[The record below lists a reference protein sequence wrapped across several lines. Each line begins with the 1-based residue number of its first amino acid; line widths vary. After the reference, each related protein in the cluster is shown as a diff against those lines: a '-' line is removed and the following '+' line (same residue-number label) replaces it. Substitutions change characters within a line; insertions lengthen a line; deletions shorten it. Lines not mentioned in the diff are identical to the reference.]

1 MAILKRWHAPLAW
14 AALAAALLT
23 VTVGGVVR
31 VTGSGLGCPDW
42 PLCHGRLIPPAD
54 LGAWL
59 EYSHRLSATLTVIFT
74 ALLVVSGFLRH
85 SWKDKRFQLLLAA
98 PLLLLVQ
105 VVLGGLT
112 VLLELSAEVALVH
125 TAVAMTFVGLL
136 AAIAVVTAAPDRWRS
151 AFISGPEALKYRWI
165 LGLLGA
171 ATFLLILSGAYV
183 TRTGASLACVGYPLC
198 GDVLGGMGEHQWNN
212 MAHRG
217 VALLVGVLMLGAL
230 GMALA
235 LRHRAIALLTMLLAA
250 LFIVQVALGATTVV
264 LALPAWSRGAHLALA
279 GAFFAGVVLLLSALW
294 RGRNVP
300 QGAAAAIEERSQRSL
315 TRIASAFFWLTKP
328 NIIALLLISTLA
340 GMLAAAGG
348 AVPWTTALAVLG
360 GGFLCAGGAGAMN
373 SYLDRDRDV
382 AMRRTRWR
390 PIPSGRVSPRAALVF
405 SVAISLL
412 SLPLFLT
419 VNALV
424 AALSAVAWAYYVF
437 FYSGYLKARTTQ
449 NIVIGGAAGA
459 FPPLIGWV
467 AVTGALDIPGI
478 LLFLIV
484 FFWTP
489 PHAWALAIVMKEE
502 YRQVNVPM
510 LPVVRGDAETSR
522 QSLLYTILLVA
533 ITVLPF
539 ALGYFGILYLAGA
552 LALGALLLWLAAK
565 LYRSPGRPAAMR
577 LYRYSTIYLA
587 LLFLALA
594 LDRALLA

>member
-1 MAILKRWHAPLAW
+1 MTILKRSYAPLAW
-14 AALAAALLT
+14 AALIAALLT

-74 ALLVVSGFLRH
+74 ALLVTSSLLRH
-85 SWKDKRFQLLLAA
+85 SWRDKRFRLILAA

-125 TAVAMTFVGLL
+125 TAVAMTFVGFL
-136 AAIAVVTAAPDRWRS
+136 AVIAVVTASPDRWRS
-151 AFISGPEALKYRWI
+151 AFISGPEALKYRWT

-230 GMALA
+230 GTALT
-235 LRHRAIALLTMLLAA
+235 LRHRAIALLTMLLTA
-250 LFIVQVALGATTVV
+250 LFILQVALGATTVV
-264 LALPAWSRGAHLALA
+264 LELPAWSRGAHLALA

-300 QGAAAAIEERSQRSL
+300 QGAAATEERSQLSL
-315 TRIASAFFWLTKP
+315 TRTAAAFFWLTKP

-348 AVPWTTALAVLG
+348 AVPWTTTLAVLG

-373 SYLDRDRDV
+373 SYLDRNRDV
-382 AMRRTRWR
+382 AMRRTSWR
-390 PIPSGRVSPRAALVF
+390 PIPSGRVSPRAAFVF

-419 VNALV
+419 VNTLV
-424 AALSAVAWAYYVF
+424 AGLSAVAWAYYVF
-437 FYSGYLKARTTQ
+437 FYSGYLKTRTTQ

-467 AVTGALDIPGI
+467 AVTGALDIPGV

-522 QSLLYTILLVA
+522 QSLLYTILLVTL
-533 ITVLPF
+533 TVLPF
-539 ALGYFGILYLAGA
+539 ALGYFGVIYLAGA
-552 LALGALLLWLAAK
+552 LALGGLLLWLAVK

-594 LDRALLA
+594 LDRALLS

>member
-1 MAILKRWHAPLAW
+1 MAILKRSYAPLAW
-14 AALAAALLT
+14 AALIAALLT
-23 VTVGGVVR
+23 VSVGGVVR

-74 ALLVVSGFLRH
+74 FLLAASGFLRH
-85 SWKDKRFQLLLAA
+85 GWRDRRFHLILAA

-112 VLLELSAEVALVH
+112 VLLDLSSEVALVH

-136 AAIAVVTAAPDRWRS
+136 AVAVIVTAIPNRWRRP
-151 AFISGPEALKYRWI
+151 FLSGPEAYRYRWI

-171 ATFLLILSGAYV
+171 ATYLLILSGAYV
-183 TRTGASLACVGYPLC
+183 TRTGASLACLGYPLC
-198 GDVLGGMGEHQWNN
+198 GDAPGSMGELQWNN

-230 GMALA
+230 GTALT
-235 LRHRAIALLTMLLAA
+235 LRHRAVTLLTVLLAS
-250 LFIVQVALGATTVV
+250 LFILQVALGATTVV

-279 GAFFAGVVLLLSALW
+279 GVFFAGVVLLLSALW
-294 RGRNVP
+294 RGRSVP
-300 QGAAAAIEERSQRSL
+300 QGAAAMTEPSQASL
-315 TRIASAFFWLTKP
+315 TTTAAAFFWLTKP
-328 NIIALLLISTLA
+328 NIIVLLLISTLA

-348 AVPWTTALAVLG
+348 AVPWSTVLAVLG
-360 GGFLCAGGAGAMN
+360 GGFLCAGGAGSMN

-382 AMRRTRWR
+382 AMRRTSRR
-390 PIPSGRVSPRAALVF
+390 PIPSGRVSPRAAFAF
-405 SVAISLL
+405 SVVISLL
-412 SLPLFLT
+412 SIPLFLT
-419 VNALV
+419 VSTLV
-424 AALSAVAWAYYVF
+424 AGLSALAWAYYVF
-437 FYSGYLKARTTQ
+437 IYSGYLKERTTQ

-467 AVTGALDIPGI
+467 AVTGALDVPGV

-489 PHAWALAIVMKEE
+489 PHAWALAILMKEE
-502 YRQVNVPM
+502 YRQVNIPM
-510 LPVVRGDAETSR
+510 LPVIRGEAETGR
-522 QSLLYTILLVA
+522 QSLLYTVVLVTFT
-533 ITVLPF
+533 ILPF
-539 ALGYFGILYLAGA
+539 ALGYFGLLYFAGA
-552 LALGALLLWLAAK
+552 LAFGAPFLWLAAK
-565 LYRSPGRPAAMR
+565 LYRSPGKPAAMR

-587 LLFLALA
+587 LLFLVLA
-594 LDRALLA
+594 LDRALLT

>member
-1 MAILKRWHAPLAW
+1 MTILKRSYAPLAW
-14 AALAAALLT
+14 AALVAALLT

-74 ALLVVSGFLRH
+74 ALLVASSLLRH
-85 SWKDKRFQLLLAA
+85 SWRDKRFRLILAA

-136 AAIAVVTAAPDRWRS
+136 AVIAVVTAAPDRWRN
-151 AFISGPEALKYRWI
+151 AFISGPEALRYRWI

-230 GMALA
+230 GTALT
-235 LRHRAIALLTMLLAA
+235 LRHRAIALLTMLLTA
-250 LFIVQVALGATTVV
+250 LFILQVALGATTVV
-264 LALPAWSRGAHLALA
+264 LELPAWSRGAHLALA

-300 QGAAAAIEERSQRSL
+300 QGAAATEERSQLSLRS
-315 TRIASAFFWLTKP
+315 TAAAFFWLTKP

-348 AVPWTTALAVLG
+348 AVPWTTTLAVLG

-373 SYLDRDRDV
+373 SYLDRNRDV
-382 AMRRTRWR
+382 AMRRTSWR
-390 PIPSGRVSPRAALVF
+390 PIPSGRVSPRAAFVF

-419 VNALV
+419 VNTLV
-424 AALSAVAWAYYVF
+424 AGLSAVAWAYYVF
-437 FYSGYLKARTTQ
+437 FYSGYLKTRTTQ

-467 AVTGALDIPGI
+467 AVTGALDIPGVI
-478 LLFLIV
+478 LFLIV

-522 QSLLYTILLVA
+522 QSLLYTILLVTL
-533 ITVLPF
+533 TVLPF
-539 ALGYFGILYLAGA
+539 ALGYFGVIYLAGV
-552 LALGALLLWLAAK
+552 LALGGLLLWLAVK

-594 LDRALLA
+594 LDRALLS

>member
-1 MAILKRWHAPLAW
+1 MTILKRSYAPLAW
-14 AALAAALLT
+14 AALIAALLT
-23 VTVGGVVR
+23 ITVGGVVR

-74 ALLVVSGFLRH
+74 ALLVASSLLRH
-85 SWKDKRFQLLLAA
+85 SWRDKRFRLILAA

-136 AAIAVVTAAPDRWRS
+136 AVIAVVTAAPDRWRN
-151 AFISGPEALKYRWI
+151 AFISGPEALRYRWI

-230 GMALA
+230 GTALT
-235 LRHRAIALLTMLLAA
+235 LRHRAIALLTMLLTA
-250 LFIVQVALGATTVV
+250 LFILQVALGATTVV
-264 LALPAWSRGAHLALA
+264 LELPAWSRGAHLALA

-300 QGAAAAIEERSQRSL
+300 QGAAATEERSQLSL
-315 TRIASAFFWLTKP
+315 TRTAAAFFWLTKP

-348 AVPWTTALAVLG
+348 AVPWTTTLAVLG

-373 SYLDRDRDV
+373 SYLDRNRDV
-382 AMRRTRWR
+382 AMRRTSWR
-390 PIPSGRVSPRAALVF
+390 PIPSGRVSPRAAFVF

-419 VNALV
+419 VNTLV
-424 AALSAVAWAYYVF
+424 AGLSAVAWAYYVF
-437 FYSGYLKARTTQ
+437 FYSGYLKTRTTQ

-467 AVTGALDIPGI
+467 AVTGALDIPGV

-522 QSLLYTILLVA
+522 QSLLYTIMLVTL
-533 ITVLPF
+533 TVLPF
-539 ALGYFGILYLAGA
+539 ALGYFGVIYLASV
-552 LALGALLLWLAAK
+552 LALGGLLLWLAVK

-594 LDRALLA
+594 LDRALLS

>member
-1 MAILKRWHAPLAW
+1 MTILKRSYAPLAW
-14 AALAAALLT
+14 AALIAALLT

-74 ALLVVSGFLRH
+74 ALLVASSLLRH
-85 SWKDKRFQLLLAA
+85 SWRDKRFRLILAA

-136 AAIAVVTAAPDRWRS
+136 AVIAVVTAAPDRWRN
-151 AFISGPEALKYRWI
+151 AFISGPEALRYRWV

-230 GMALA
+230 GMALT
-235 LRHRAIALLTMLLAA
+235 LRHRAIALLTMLLTA
-250 LFIVQVALGATTVV
+250 LFILQVALGATTVV
-264 LALPAWSRGAHLALA
+264 LELPAWSRGAHLALA

-300 QGAAAAIEERSQRSL
+300 QGATATEERSQLSL
-315 TRIASAFFWLTKP
+315 TRTAAAFFWLTKP

-348 AVPWTTALAVLG
+348 AVPWTTTLAVLG

-373 SYLDRDRDV
+373 SYLDRNRDV
-382 AMRRTRWR
+382 AMRRTSWR
-390 PIPSGRVSPRAALVF
+390 PIPSGRVSPRAAFVF

-419 VNALV
+419 VNTLV
-424 AALSAVAWAYYVF
+424 AGLSAVAWAYYVF
-437 FYSGYLKARTTQ
+437 FYSGYLKTRTTQ

-467 AVTGALDIPGI
+467 AVTGALDIPGV

-522 QSLLYTILLVA
+522 QSLLYTILLVTL
-533 ITVLPF
+533 TVLPF
-539 ALGYFGILYLAGA
+539 ALGYFGVLYLAGA
-552 LALGALLLWLAAK
+552 LALGGLLLWMAVK

-594 LDRALLA
+594 LDRALLS